1 MRWPWQ
7 RKKDPKPA
15 PEQVVETPAAEEED
29 DIAALVRATVPDDE
43 PEATPEPVPEPSRS
57 REPEPEPEPENQ
69 NLRRNLN
76 LSANRG
82 SPG

>member
-43 PEATPEPVPEPSRS
+43 PEATPEPVPEP
-57 REPEPEPEPENQ
+57 EPEPEPEP
-69 NLRRNLN
+69 
-76 LSANRG
+76 G
-82 SPG
+82 